1 LIIQPENKTYMNEL
15 QVTARLK
22 IHEGKLNEFKYLA
35 AQCLIAV
42 KEREPGAMQYDWFF
56 NDDNTEYVVRERYVD
71 SSAVFAHLGN
81 IGELLGK
88 VLLVAD
94 MSLEVFGNPSQELR
108 AAIAAMNPK
117 IYPFYQGL

>member
-1 LIIQPENKTYMNEL
+1 
-15 QVTARLK
+15 
-22 IHEGKLNEFKYLA
+22 
-35 AQCLIAV
+35 V

-88 VLLVAD
+88 LLLVAD

>member
-1 LIIQPENKTYMNEL
+1 MNHL

-22 IHEGKLNEFKYLA
+22 IREGKINEFKDLA

-42 KEREPGAMQYDWFF
+42 KEREPGTMQYDWFF
-56 NDDNTEYVVRERYVD
+56 NDDNTEYVVRERYTD
-71 SSAVFAHLGN
+71 SGAVFAHLGN

-88 VLLVAD
+88 ILQVAD

-117 IYPFYQGL
+117 MYSFYQGL

>member
-1 LIIQPENKTYMNEL
+1 LVIQPENKTYMNDL

-22 IHEGKLNEFKYLA
+22 IHEGKLNEFKNLA

-42 KEREPGAMQYDWFF
+42 KERESGALQYDWFF

-88 VLLVAD
+88 LMLVAD

-108 AAIAAMNPK
+108 AAIAAMSPK
-117 IYPFYQGL
+117 IYSFYQGL